1 MANDDDRTII
11 QAPGSGPVRPMPGGR
26 GGAGNQPPAPPVP
39 PSPGGAGQVPP
50 SPIPQSAPPP
60 PPPPQ
65 PGMAPPPPQPGQ
77 PGVPPQ
83 GNYAAAPQMPA
94 QRIEVYQG
102 LNPVVN
108 AANALLSL
116 IVTLRNSASH
126 SNVESLYNQVSQEM
140 RQFEA
145 RLKQEGHRPEL
156 VLASRYCLCSAI
168 DEAVLSTPW
177 GANSGWA
184 QRTLLSAFH
193 NETSGG
199 QKFFLI
205 LDKMKQAPAE
215 NLNVLEL
222 LYYVLSFGFEG
233 KYKVVDRGR
242 DQLDAIRG
250 ELFQTVRRFRQ
261 QTEADLAPDWRQTQ
275 GRLSSL
281 VQYIPIWVI
290 ASVVAAVMLLTYSG
304 FRFALYS
311 SSTPLYEQLSKI
323 TADEVSETSDSD
335 VKDLN

>member
-11 QAPGSGPVRPMPGGR
+11 QGPGSGPVRPMPGGR
-26 GGAGNQPPAPPVP
+26 GGATGAPQTPPPPVP
-39 PSPGGAGQVPP
+39 PPSPAAGQVPP
-50 SPIPQSAPPP
+50 SPIPQSAPVPP
-60 PPPPQ
+60 PPPA
-65 PGMAPPPPQPGQ
+65 GGAVPPPAYGQ
-77 PGVPPQ
+77 PQ
-83 GNYAAAPQMPA
+83 AAVPA

-126 SNVESLYNQVSQEM
+126 SNVEGLYNQVSQEM
-140 RQFEA
+140 RQFEG

-156 VLASRYCLCSAI
+156 VLASRYCLCAAL

-205 LDKMKQAPAE
+205 LDKMKESPAE

-222 LYYVLSFGFEG
+222 LYYVLSYGFEG
-233 KYKVVDRGR
+233 KFKVVDRGR

-250 ELFQTVRRFRQ
+250 ELYQTVRRFRT
-261 QTEADLAPDWRQTQ
+261 QTDADLAPDWRQAQ

-281 VQYIPIWVI
+281 VQYIPMWVI
-290 ASVVAAVMLLTYSG
+290 ASVVGAVMLLTYSG

-311 SSTPLYEQLSKI
+311 SSTPLYEQLTKVQ
-323 TADEVSETSDSD
+323 ASEQQPASGLDANKT
-335 VKDLN
+335 N

>member
-1 MANDDDRTII
+1 M
-11 QAPGSGPVRPMPGGR
+11 
-26 GGAGNQPPAPPVP
+26 
-39 PSPGGAGQVPP
+39 
-50 SPIPQSAPPP
+50 
-60 PPPPQ
+60 
-65 PGMAPPPPQPGQ
+65 
-77 PGVPPQ
+77 
-83 GNYAAAPQMPA
+83 
-94 QRIEVYQG
+94 
-102 LNPVVN
+102 VN

-116 IVTLRNSASH
+116 IVNLRNTPSH
-126 SNVESLYNQVSQEM
+126 ANVEGLYNQVSQEI

-145 RLKQEGHRPEL
+145 RLKQEGQRPEL
-156 VLASRYCLCSAI
+156 VLASRYCLCSAL

-222 LYYVLSFGFEG
+222 LYYLLSFGFEG
-233 KYKVVDRGR
+233 KFKVVDRGR
-242 DQLDAIRG
+242 DQLEAMRS
-250 ELFQTVRRFRQ
+250 ELYQTLRRYRAQ
-261 QTEADLAPDWRQTQ
+261 PEADLAPDWRQAQ

-281 VQYIPIWVI
+281 VQYIPMWVI

-311 SSTPLYEQLSKI
+311 SSTPLYEQLTKI
-323 TADEVSETSDSD
+323 HASEKPAAPNAGTS
-335 VKDLN
+335 NN